1 MQHILQ
7 TVLTKGPDYG
17 IHTILQVNKLDNLLF
32 QEYSLNKKDI
42 YSMFQYVV
50 VQRTDS
56 ETAIKLALSD
66 DLKPE
71 QMSDD
76 HERLRSYFRN
86 DITGAEILYCPFD
99 SITVN
104 DIKNLM
110 K

>member
-1 MQHILQ
+1 MENPAKSKNKVDTVQHILQ

-56 ETAIKLALSD
+56 ETAIK
-66 DLKPE
+66 
-71 QMSDD
+71 
-76 HERLRSYFRN
+76 
-86 DITGAEILYCPFD
+86 TG
-99 SITVN
+99 SV
-104 DIKNLM
+104 
-110 K
+110 

>member
-1 MQHILQ
+1 
-7 TVLTKGPDYG
+7 
-17 IHTILQVNKLDNLLF
+17 
-32 QEYSLNKKDI
+32 
-42 YSMFQYVV
+42 
-50 VQRTDS
+50 
-56 ETAIKLALSD
+56 
-66 DLKPE
+66 
-71 QMSDD
+71 MSDD